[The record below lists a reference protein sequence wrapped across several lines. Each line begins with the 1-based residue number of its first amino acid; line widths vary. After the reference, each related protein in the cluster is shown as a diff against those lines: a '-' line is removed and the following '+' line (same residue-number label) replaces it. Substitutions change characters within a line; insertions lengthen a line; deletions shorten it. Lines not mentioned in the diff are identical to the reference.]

1 MPRLLLALCL
11 LSAAAGAAA
20 DDDQVL
26 PQVDLIAVA
35 AFAAGQQIAAPLLET
50 RPNARR
56 YGAPWILVGVKS
68 QTLKLYDGWGRQQR
82 EYVVSTARK
91 GVGELS
97 GSYQT
102 PRGWHRVCERIGA
115 GVEAD
120 TIIFRRKVTP
130 WKYTPEL
137 HAQYPNKDW
146 ILTRILWLCG
156 EEPGKNQ
163 GGEVDSYNRAI
174 YIHGA
179 GEHVPWGSP
188 SSLGCVRMK
197 NPDVIELFD
206 ATDNGIDVL
215 IDENA

>member
-26 PQVDLIAVA
+26 PQVDPIAVA
-35 AFAAGQQIAAPLLET
+35 AFAARQQIAAPLLET

-130 WKYTPEL
+130 GNTRRNCMPSIRTRTGSSPASCGCAAKSRARTK
-137 HAQYPNKDW
+137 AAR
-146 ILTRILWLCG
+146 LTAIIEPFISMAPGNTCPGAPQLPRLRADEESGRNRI
-156 EEPGKNQ
+156 
-163 GGEVDSYNRAI
+163 V
-174 YIHGA
+174 
-179 GEHVPWGSP
+179 
-188 SSLGCVRMK
+188 
-197 NPDVIELFD
+197 
-206 ATDNGIDVL
+206 
-215 IDENA
+215 